1 RITCDGELVVEDSL
15 DADGRRR
22 ICEAVGAFA
31 MGLAE
36 SPLVGHPER
45 LPLRLVGDGET
56 ARYQDRPVGYGTM
69 HGGSSV
75 AGLGQVLG
83 TELIEVRF
91 RSNVS
96 MDGLEPFEEQ
106 GWMGRHV
113 RIGSAR
119 FRVELP
125 IRRCLAPHANP
136 ETGERDQ
143 PILRSEEHTSELQSR
158 ENLVCR
164 LLLEKKKSPWSL

>member
-1 RITCDGELVVEDSL
+1 TLCASAPFLS
-15 DADGRRR
+15 A
-22 ICEAVGAFA
+22 A
-31 MGLAE
+31 
-36 SPLVGHPER
+36 PLVHRALQSFPTR
-45 LPLRLVGDGET
+45 R
-56 ARYQDRPVGYGTM
+56 
-69 HGGSSV
+69 SSD
-75 AGLGQVLG
+75 L
-83 TELIEVRF
+83 
-91 RSNVS
+91 NVS
-96 MDGLEPFEEQ
+96 IDGLEPFEEQ
-106 GWMGRHV
+106 GWMGRHL